1 MTAEQQHELQTS
13 IAPARV
19 FQDWELNHLQQHQ
32 SLIWQYLNDAVLIC
46 DEHMHVLTVNP
57 AFERITGFTSVDVI
71 GQNVELWRSGL
82 MNKRF
87 YRHLAQTLEQQ
98 TLWQGEIW
106 NRRKDGTPFPAFLTV
121 CKQIVSAVTTGYVAI
136 FRDLSAQKEAES
148 HVHNHTHYDLLTELP
163 NRQLFAQSLAR
174 LCSYEEPFAL
184 LVLDLNDMKTVNTSM
199 DHQTGDEILCAVAH
213 RLSGR
218 IRSSDLLARTGG
230 DEFALLV
237 PGIVNRRQAEI
248 FAKQIMGSFD
258 WPFQLENQQLY
269 MAAAM
274 GVALYPMDS
283 KEPDVLLSN
292 AEQALF
298 EAKKQRLPLKLYSS
312 ELRRNLRSRNKLQQD
327 LANAIKYHQLSLVYQ
342 PIWDID
348 TNRVVKLEALVR
360 WQHPER
366 GAISPVEFIPLAE
379 ESGLIQGLGQ
389 WILLHAC
396 ADLVKL
402 HRKGFNQI
410 QMSVNRSTPE
420 FQTIDLDAREWLTT
434 IADMGLDPKSII
446 FEITESLLMSNQESN
461 RQRMHALRA
470 AGCRIAIDDFGTGYS
485 ALSYLRS
492 FPIDVVKIDRT
503 FVRSIPAE
511 KQECLL
517 LDGIINLVNNLGMT
531 LIIEGVETDD
541 QLEYLKQRQC
551 SYIQGFLFSKPLPF
565 DELLSYLQRVMPS
578 LV

>member
-1 MTAEQQHELQTS
+1 MTADQQNKLQTS
-13 IAPARV
+13 VVSTRV
-19 FQDWELNHLQQHQ
+19 FSECELNHIQQHQ
-32 SLIWQYLNDAVLIC
+32 SVIWKYLNDAVLIC
-46 DEHMHVLTVNP
+46 SNSMHVLAVNP
-57 AFERITGFTSVDVI
+57 AFESITGFTSADVI
-71 GQNVELWRSGL
+71 GQNIELWRSGL
-82 MNKRF
+82 MNRRF
-87 YRHLAQTLEQQ
+87 YRHLVHTLEHQS
-98 TLWQGEIW
+98 LWQGEIW
-106 NRRKDGTPFPAFLTV
+106 NRRKDGTPFPAYLTV
-121 CKQIVSAVTTGYVAI
+121 CKQIESGVTTGYVAI
-136 FRDLSAQKEAES
+136 LRDLSAQKEAES

-174 LCSYEEPFAL
+174 LCSYEDPFAL

-199 DHQTGDEILCAVAH
+199 DHQTGDDILCAVAH

-230 DEFALLV
+230 DEFALLI

-274 GVALYPMDS
+274 GVALWPMDS

-298 EAKKQRLPLKLYSS
+298 EAKKQHLPLKLYSS
-312 ELRRNLRSRNKLQQD
+312 ELRRTQRSRNKLQQE

-348 TNRVVKLEALVR
+348 ANRVVKLEALVR

-379 ESGLIQGLGQ
+379 ESGLIQALGQ

-402 HRKGFNQI
+402 QRKGFSQL

-461 RQRMHALRA
+461 RQRMQALRA
-470 AGCRIAIDDFGTGYS
+470 AGCAIAIDDFGTGYS

-517 LDGIINLVNNLGMT
+517 LDGIINLVKNLGMT
-531 LIIEGVETDD
+531 LIIEGVENND
-541 QLEYLKQRQC
+541 QLEYLQQREC

-565 DELLSYLQRVMPS
+565 AELLNYLQQTMPPAE
-578 LV
+578 

>member
-1 MTAEQQHELQTS
+1 MTADQLRELPASFMQSHYFPDQTY
-13 IAPARV
+13 
-19 FQDWELNHLQQHQ
+19 FHQHQ
-32 SLIWQYLNDAVLIC
+32 NIIWHYLNDAVLIC
-46 DEHMHVLTVNP
+46 DPSLHVLSVNP
-57 AFERITGFTSVDVI
+57 AFQKITGFQADEVL

-87 YRHLAQTLEQQ
+87 YRQLAQTLEQQ
-98 TLWQGEIW
+98 TMWQGEIW
-106 NRRKDGTPFPAFLTV
+106 NRRKDGSVFPAFLTV
-121 CKQIVSAVTTGYVAI
+121 CKQTIPPAAGSYVAI
-136 FRDLSAQKEAES
+136 FRDLSEQKEAES
-148 HVHNHTHYDLLTELP
+148 HVLNHIHYDLLTELP
-163 NRQLFAQSLAR
+163 NRQLFAQSLER
-174 LCSYEEPFAL
+174 LVSYESPFAL
-184 LVLDLNDMKTVNTSM
+184 MVLDLNGMKTINTSM

-218 IRSSDLLARTGG
+218 LRTSDMLARTGG

-248 FAKQIMGSFD
+248 YAKQVMGSFD

-269 MAAAM
+269 ISAAIGIAIW
-274 GVALYPMDS
+274 PSDS

-298 EAKKQRLPLKLYSS
+298 EAKKQHIPIKLYSS
-312 ELRRNLRSRNKLQQD
+312 ELRRNLQDRNRLQQD

-342 PIWDID
+342 PIWDVD
-348 TNRVVKLEALVR
+348 QQRVIKLEALVR

-366 GAISPVEFIPLAE
+366 GAISPLEFIPLAE

-402 HRKGFNQI
+402 HRQGFTDI
-410 QMSVNRSTPE
+410 QMSINRSTPE

-434 IADMGLDPKSII
+434 IVDMGLNPKAII
-446 FEITESLLMSNQESN
+446 FEITESLLMSNQEAN

-470 AGCRIAIDDFGTGYS
+470 AGCGIAIDDFGTGYS

-492 FPIDVVKIDRT
+492 FPIDVVKIDRA
-503 FVRSIPAE
+503 FVRSIPEE

-531 LIIEGVETDD
+531 LIIEGVETQD
-541 QLEYLKQRQC
+541 QLDYLRERRC
-551 SYIQGFLFSKPLPF
+551 SYIQGYLFSQPLPF
-565 DELLSYLQRVMPS
+565 PALLTYLKQVMS
-578 LV
+578 

>member
-1 MTAEQQHELQTS
+1 MQSHYFPDQTY
-13 IAPARV
+13 
-19 FQDWELNHLQQHQ
+19 FHQHQ
-32 SLIWQYLNDAVLIC
+32 NIIWHYLNDAVLIC
-46 DEHMHVLTVNP
+46 DPSLHVLSVNP
-57 AFERITGFTSVDVI
+57 AFQKITGFQADEVL

-87 YRHLAQTLEQQ
+87 YRQLAQTLEQQ
-98 TLWQGEIW
+98 TMWQGEIW
-106 NRRKDGTPFPAFLTV
+106 NRRKDGSVFPAFLTV
-121 CKQIVSAVTTGYVAI
+121 CKQTIPPAAGSYVAI
-136 FRDLSAQKEAES
+136 FRDLSEQKEAES
-148 HVHNHTHYDLLTELP
+148 HVLNHIHYDLLTELP
-163 NRQLFAQSLAR
+163 NRQLFAQSLER
-174 LCSYEEPFAL
+174 LVSYESPFAL
-184 LVLDLNDMKTVNTSM
+184 MVLDLNGMKTINTSM

-218 IRSSDLLARTGG
+218 LRTSDMLARTGG

-248 FAKQIMGSFD
+248 YAKQVMGSFD

-269 MAAAM
+269 ISAAIGIAIW
-274 GVALYPMDS
+274 PSDS

-298 EAKKQRLPLKLYSS
+298 EAKKQHIPIKLYSS
-312 ELRRNLRSRNKLQQD
+312 ELRRNLQDRNRLQQD

-342 PIWDID
+342 PIWDVD
-348 TNRVVKLEALVR
+348 QQRVIKLEALVR

-366 GAISPVEFIPLAE
+366 GAISPLEFIPLAE

-402 HRKGFNQI
+402 HRQGFTDI
-410 QMSVNRSTPE
+410 QMSINRSTPE

-434 IADMGLDPKSII
+434 IVDMGLNPNAII
-446 FEITESLLMSNQESN
+446 FEITESLLMSNQEAN

-470 AGCRIAIDDFGTGYS
+470 AGCGIAIDDFGTGYS

-492 FPIDVVKIDRT
+492 FPIDVVKIDRA
-503 FVRSIPAE
+503 FVRSIPEE

-531 LIIEGVETDD
+531 LIIEGVETQD
-541 QLEYLKQRQC
+541 QLDYLRERRC
-551 SYIQGFLFSKPLPF
+551 SYIQGYLFSQPLPF
-565 DELLSYLQRVMPS
+565 PALLTYLKQVMS
-578 LV
+578 